1 MFGRKKGLAARNRT
15 HDLFVVCIHAI
26 IFAILFGAA
35 LNVAFIVE
43 TWFAPVFAEFL
54 GSATD
59 FFGFIIALGIGACI
73 GYGSYGLF
81 IRSERAIR
89 AILKSDEHSGM
100 KGARII
106 ALVLLNVGFIGI
118 GVAGLLYRLQFVH
131 TSGVQYLIIIGVILE
146 CSIPLFGLV
155 LHPIQHPP
163 AEVLEEERVEG
174 FATTHV
180 GKMYDTF
187 DGLPINQQ
195 HRVYSAI
202 INDKPDEIH
211 SVLDEEI
218 ARSTT
223 PPAQKLQPQES
234 TPPRKKRFLTVPWT
248 KQAQPSANYA
258 DADNSSKKVTPLT
271 TPGNSQ
277 GRSGMN
283 GH

>member
-1 MFGRKKGLAARNRT
+1 MFGRKKGLTARNRT
-15 HDLFVVCIHAI
+15 HDLFVICIHAI

-43 TWFAPVFAEFL
+43 TWFQPVFTTFL
-54 GSATD
+54 GSVWD
-59 FFGFIIALGIGACI
+59 FIGFFIALGIGTCI

-89 AILKSDEHSGM
+89 AILKSDEHQGM
-100 KGARII
+100 KSARI
-106 ALVLLNVGFIGI
+106 ASLVLLNVGFIGI

-131 TSGVQYLIIIGVILE
+131 TPGTQYLIIIGVILE

-187 DGLPINQQ
+187 DELPINQQ

-211 SVLDEEI
+211 DVLNEEI

-223 PPAQKLQPQES
+223 PAQKIQPTENQ
-234 TPPRKKRFLTVPWT
+234 PPRKKRFLTRPWT
-248 KQAQPSANYA
+248 KQEQPSSSYA
-258 DADNSSKKVTPLT
+258 DADNSSKKLTALT
-271 TPGNSQ
+271 TPGNHQ
-277 GRSGMN
+277 GQNGTN

>member
-1 MFGRKKGLAARNRT
+1 MFGRKKGLTARNRT

-43 TWFAPVFAEFL
+43 TWLTPVFATFL

-100 KGARII
+100 KGARIA
-106 ALVLLNVGFIGI
+106 ALVVLNLGFMAI
-118 GVAGLLYRLQFVH
+118 GVIGLLYRLQFVH
-131 TSGVQYLIIIGVILE
+131 TPGVQYLIIIGVILE

-187 DGLPINQQ
+187 DELPINQQ

-202 INDKPDEIH
+202 INDKPNEIH
-211 SVLDEEI
+211 DVLNEEI
-218 ARSTT
+218 ARSTA
-223 PPAQKLQPQES
+223 PAEKIQPQDT
-234 TPPRKKRFLTVPWT
+234 TPPRKKRFLTIPWS
-248 KQAQPSANYA
+248 KQAQPAPNYA
-258 DADNSSKKVTPLT
+258 DADNSSKKLMPLT

-277 GRSGMN
+277 GRN
-283 GH
+283 GTGN